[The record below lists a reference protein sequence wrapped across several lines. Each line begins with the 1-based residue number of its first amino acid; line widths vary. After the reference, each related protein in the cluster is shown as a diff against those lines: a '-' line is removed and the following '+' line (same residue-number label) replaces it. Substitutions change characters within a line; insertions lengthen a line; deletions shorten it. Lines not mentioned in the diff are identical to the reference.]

1 MSTFVSQGLGASSRR
16 ERLMVHRDPKEAGSA
31 CWGRLGVSSGHSSQ
45 IHFLPHSMMIIDVHN
60 DGPGAL
66 QVPRVCF
73 KSSVKE
79 PILLSRVFG
88 FFEMYPN

>member
-1 MSTFVSQGLGASSRR
+1 MSASVSQGLGASSRG

-31 CWGRLGVSSGHSSQ
+31 CWGRLGVGSGHKSQ
-45 IHFLPHSMMIIDVHN
+45 INFLPRSTMIIDVHN

-66 QVPRVCF
+66 QVPRVPL

-79 PILLSRVFG
+79 PILLSSFWVL
-88 FFEMYPN
+88 